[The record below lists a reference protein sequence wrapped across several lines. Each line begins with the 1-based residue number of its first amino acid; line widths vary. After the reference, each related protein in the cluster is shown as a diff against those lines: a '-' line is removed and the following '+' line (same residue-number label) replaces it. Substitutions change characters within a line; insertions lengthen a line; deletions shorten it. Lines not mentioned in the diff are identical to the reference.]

1 MNTPLDEQVVL
12 ITGAAGRIGSA
23 IAHQLHDQGA
33 SLILND
39 ISFDLLSEV
48 EASFNQKRLS
58 SCIAIPMDAT
68 SEEGI
73 STLLQISTGHFTRIH
88 SAVHCAYP
96 RSQSWGDSIEDLNS
110 SSLFQDLSTQL
121 GGAIL
126 FSKLIIRHFLA
137 HGGGNL
143 LHMSSIQGISAPKFE
158 HYAGTAMHS
167 PIEYSAI
174 KSGVISITKWLAKYY
189 SDNKIRVNCISPGG
203 ILDNQPQSFLKA
215 YRSSC
220 TNIGMI
226 SADHVAS
233 MAVFLL
239 SNTSSS
245 VNGQNFVV
253 DDGWSL

>member
-1 MNTPLDEQVVL
+1 MNTPINNQVVL

-39 ISFDLLSEV
+39 ISSDLLTEV
-48 EASFNQKRLS
+48 ESSFNNKRLS
-58 SCIAIPMDAT
+58 SCIAIPMDST
-68 SEEGI
+68 TEEGI
-73 STLLQISTGHFTRIH
+73 SSLLQISSGYFPHIH

-96 RSQSWGDSIEDLNS
+96 RSQTWGDKIEDLNS

-126 FSKLIIRHFLA
+126 FSKLIAKHFLD

-143 LHMSSIQGISAPKFE
+143 LHISSIQGIAAPKFE
-158 HYAGTAMHS
+158 HYAGTDMHS

-189 SDNKIRVNCISPGG
+189 SDANIRVNCISPGG
-203 ILDNQPQSFLKA
+203 ILDGQPHSFLNA

-226 SADHVAS
+226 GADQVAA
-233 MAVFLL
+233 MALFLL
-239 SNTSSS
+239 SHTSTA

-253 DDGWSL
+253 DDGSSL